1 MSVYPQIAVIAGPD
15 KGKWYPVHPG
25 AGHMVGRH
33 QDAAYKL
40 SDMRASRFHC
50 ALTADGDTVT
60 VADNGGSGG
69 TLVNGVAL
77 TAAHRLR
84 HGDSLQVGETVLKFL
99 TGPVSEATTVRGLTA
114 PAEYDP
120 AATDELA
127 ELAGRTMSRYQI
139 GEPLGKGST
148 GMVFRA
154 TDTED
159 GREVALKVMQ
169 PAYARNDDDMGRFV
183 RAMKAM
189 LPLKHPNLVE
199 VLAAGRSGPYC
210 WAAMELV
217 DGESLTEVIRRIGIA
232 GMLDWKYAYRVMA
245 HVARGLEHAHA
256 HGIVHRDVAPP
267 NILVRAADKTVKLG
281 DLMLAK
287 ALEGNLAQQIT
298 RPGELVGDV
307 NYMSPERSAGGGAA
321 PDARSDLFGLGATCY
336 ALLSGKPPFQ
346 GATLVETV
354 TKLRT
359 AEPLKPSTFQM
370 GVPHTFEAV
379 VLKLLNKLPDHRFQT
394 AKELLAELAVIG
406 RANSVQV

>member
-1 MSVYPQIAVIAGPD
+1 MSYPRIVVIAGPD
-15 KGKWYPVHPG
+15 KDKWYPIHPG
-25 AGHMVGRH
+25 DGHMIGRH

-40 SDMRASRFHC
+40 NDIRASRHHC
-50 ALTADGDTVT
+50 TLTADGSRVS

-69 TLVNGVAL
+69 TLVNGVAV
-77 TAAHRLR
+77 TAPHLLR
-84 HGDSLQVGETVLKFL
+84 HGDTLQVGETVLRFL
-99 TGPVSEATTVRGLTA
+99 TGPVSEAPTVRGLTT

-120 AATDELA
+120 AATEQLA
-127 ELAGRTMSRYQI
+127 ELSGRTLTRYQI
-139 GEPLGKGST
+139 GEPLGMGTT

-159 GREVALKVMQ
+159 GGEVALKVMQ
-169 PAYARNDDDMGRFV
+169 PAYASNEDDRQRFV

-217 DGESLTEVIRRIGIA
+217 EGESLTEVIRRIGIA
-232 GMLDWKYAYRVMA
+232 GMLDWKYAYRVMV
-245 HVARGLEHAHA
+245 HVARGLEYA
-256 HGIVHRDVAPP
+256 HGHGVVHRDIAPP
-267 NILVRAADKTVKLG
+267 NILVRAADKVVKVG

-287 ALEGNLAQQIT
+287 AVEGSLAQQIT

-321 PDARSDLFGLGATCY
+321 ADARSDLFSLGATCY

-346 GATLVETV
+346 GATLIETV

-359 AEPLKPSTFQM
+359 AEPLRPGTFQM
-370 GVPHTFEAV
+370 GIPHTFEAV
-379 VLKLLNKLPDHRFQT
+379 VLKLLAKNPDQRFQS
-394 AKELLAELAVIG
+394 AADLLAELAVIG